1 MNFRDLLLNNHSKY
15 TSLQIANEIGTD
27 SKKFKELMKL
37 VLANEKLIAQRAA
50 WPLSFSVESHPALLL
65 PYLKKII
72 NTLPFSNYHH
82 AVRRI
87 ILRVLR
93 FVTIPTNLKGKLIN
107 DCFELSVSQSETI
120 AVRAFAIELIQ
131 INAKDYPEIIAEL
144 MEELTLQLTN
154 ASPGIKFKIKQ
165 LKLLL

>member
-15 TSLQIANEIGTD
+15 TSLQIANEIGND

-72 NTLPFSNYHH
+72 NTLPISNYHH

-154 ASPGIKFKIKQ
+154 VSPGIKFKIKQ